1 MAYGYTSSSGRPLAN
16 TDWQSRILPESLSF
30 PNIDL
35 IEMLSHL
42 GRERIPER
50 IVHAKGAGAYGEFE
64 VSPFGLTM
72 CCQ

>member
-1 MAYGYTSSSGRPLAN
+1 MADGYTSSSGRPLA
-16 TDWQSRILPESLSF
+16 TTKWQPKILPESLSF

-50 IVHAKGAGAYGEFE
+50 IVHAKGAAAYGEFE
-64 VSPFGLTM
+64 VSLFGLRM
-72 CCQ
+72 FCQ